1 MKSIENQIAYWQLQ
15 LQGTKNPIRM
25 KICEARII
33 ALENAKRTDR
43 PVQTTV

>member
-1 MKSIENQIAYWQLQ
+1 MRTIDNQIAYWQLQ
-15 LQGTKNPIRM
+15 LLGTKNPIRM

-33 ALENAKRTDR
+33 ALENAKRTER